1 MQEVVITT
9 PLEPEQVESLRVRH
23 PDFEIVY
30 PEGLLATPRYAGH
43 HVAAATDSPEHL
55 LTWRELLAGS
65 DILFDFGPSALQPEL
80 KGLPQLKW
88 IQATSSGV
96 G

>member
-30 PEGLLATPRYAGH
+30 PEGLLVSPHSASTVDGENEKIVDLFSANLLRYRAGGSLLN
-43 HVAAATDSPEHL
+43 VLDS
-55 LTWRELLAGS
+55 ELLY
-65 DILFDFGPSALQPEL
+65 
-80 KGLPQLKW
+80 
-88 IQATSSGV
+88 
-96 G
+96 